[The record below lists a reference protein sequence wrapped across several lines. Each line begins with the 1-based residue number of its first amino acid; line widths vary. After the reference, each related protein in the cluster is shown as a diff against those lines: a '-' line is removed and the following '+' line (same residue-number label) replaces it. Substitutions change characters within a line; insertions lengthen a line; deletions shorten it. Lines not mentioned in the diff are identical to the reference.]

1 MKKAYNG
8 RRMVFVRR
16 PLESEARTLGERL
29 RLLRRTQAVTMD
41 ILVEATRIQRRY
53 LEALEWGRYHELP
66 DPLYTRNFIRAYARY
81 LGADEAYFLELFANE
96 VARSDLLD
104 PHRLPRTRAR
114 RLLFFSLPQVVTAFV
129 IGCVFFLGVGWLGS
143 RIYVVFQPPQ
153 ILVDSPSLESVTTI
167 PYVIV
172 SGSAEDTNVSIRV
185 QDKNIPLTPEGTFS
199 LEVPLE
205 VGPNIITISGRS
217 RYSAAFVDR
226 RVVVYQPVDVDNFPT
241 AMK

>member
-1 MKKAYNG
+1 
-8 RRMVFVRR
+8 MVFVRR
-16 PLESEARTLGERL
+16 PLESGARTLGERL

-41 ILVEATRIQRRY
+41 MLVEATRIQRRY

-96 VARSDLLD
+96 VARSDLLG

-114 RLLFFSLPQVVTAFV
+114 RALFLSAPQILTGLLISF
-129 IGCVFFLGVGWLGS
+129 VFFLGIAWLAS
-143 RIYVVFQPPQ
+143 RIYVVFQPPE
-153 ILVDSPSLESVTTI
+153 IIVSFPAPESVTTV
-167 PYVIV
+167 PYVLV
-172 SGSAEDTNVSIRV
+172 SGSAKDTDVSIRI
-185 QDKNIPLTPEGTFS
+185 QNKSIPLSPEGTFF

-217 RYSAAFVDR
+217 RYSSAHVDTR
-226 RVVVYQPVDVDNFPT
+226 IVVYQPVDVDN
-241 AMK
+241 